1 MISRNRYDSVPGGDD
16 CNDEVVGQADR
27 SRANDEPGKSWTKI
41 FFDFDFF
48 IALDGAFFKVLNGDF
63 FTLIRKYA
71 SLPQDAYLET

>member
-1 MISRNRYDSVPGGDD
+1 MMNQGR
-16 CNDEVVGQADR
+16 VGQR
-27 SRANDEPGKSWTKI
+27 F